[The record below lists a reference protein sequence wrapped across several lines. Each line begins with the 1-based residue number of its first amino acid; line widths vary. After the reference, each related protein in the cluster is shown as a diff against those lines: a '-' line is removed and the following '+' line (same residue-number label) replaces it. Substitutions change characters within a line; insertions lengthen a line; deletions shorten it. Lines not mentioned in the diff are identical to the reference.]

1 VHLLDRRRDA
11 IRRPVLLELS
21 MLAIRLALTALVTCL
36 GIQSAGTE
44 PLISKSYSY
53 YSVSGQT
60 SAELES
66 ELWRSG
72 PELAETGIRHPGATR
87 IKMSRTISFEETPE
101 PLPRE

>member
-1 VHLLDRRRDA
+1 
-11 IRRPVLLELS
+11 

-36 GIQSAGTE
+36 GTQSAGTE

-60 SAELES
+60 SAELER

-87 IKMSRTISFEETPE
+87 SR
-101 PLPRE
+101 